1 MAAWWKVLKIKI
13 CAVTAPDALEHE
25 CGMSAVTNV
34 YMYSVLYSVKWQYR

>member
-1 MAAWWKVLKIKI
+1 M

-34 YMYSVLYSVKWQYR
+34 YMYSVQR